1 MHELSSSQ
9 NAILAE
15 LVEALSRIDGIEAIA
30 LGGSYARGRA
40 RPDSDIDV
48 GIYYREDAPFAIAE
62 IQSVSTALNDLPEPV
77 VAGFG
82 EWGPWANGG
91 AWLTIRGQ
99 RVDILYR
106 SFDRIDQVISQAEA
120 GKFELHYGQQPP
132 FGFFS
137 PTYLGEVVVAVP
149 FLDRKRSLASR
160 KLRLVE
166 YPEALRGAI
175 VQDHL
180 WAVDFGLAAFAP
192 KFARLG
198 DAYGTVGCLVRFI
211 HDLVLVLF
219 ALNRTYLVNDKT
231 ALVETDEF
239 RIAPDGF
246 RRRVAA
252 LLSHPGDS
260 VGSLEDSVEGM
271 SRLFLET
278 VELAGDLYVPKR
290 LPRELSARG

>member
-1 MHELSSSQ
+1 MLS
-9 NAILAE
+9 E
-15 LVEALSRIDGIEAIA
+15 LVDVLSRVEGIEAIA

-40 RPDSDIDV
+40 RPDSDIDI
-48 GIYYREDAPFAIAE
+48 GIYYREDAPFSIAE
-62 IQSVSTALNDLPEPV
+62 IRSVSAELHDERDPV

-82 EWGPWANGG
+82 EWGPWVDGG

-106 SFDRIDQVISQAEA
+106 SLDRIDRVITRAEA
-120 GKFELHYGQQPP
+120 GEFELHYGQQPP

-149 FLDRKRSLASR
+149 LVDQAGSLASR
-160 KLRLVE
+160 KLRLAE

-175 VQDHL
+175 VQNHL

-198 DAYGTVGCLVRFI
+198 DTYGTVGCLARFI

-219 ALNRTYLVNDKT
+219 ALNRTYLLNDKT
-231 ALVETDEF
+231 ALVEADGF
-239 RIAPDGF
+239 RIAPQSF
-246 RRRVAA
+246 RHRVRAV
-252 LLSHPGDS
+252 LSHPGDT
-260 VGSLEDSVEGM
+260 VESLEAAVDGVSG
-271 SRLFLET
+271 LFAET
-278 VELAGDLYVPKR
+278 VELAGGLYTPNR
-290 LPRELSARG
+290 SP